1 MAVKKVNIEI
11 PKLDYQIILLSIKDN
26 GRIVQL
32 QEEDRLYFTVS
43 LTPDTTDYIIQ
54 KSLNNGIE
62 YNQET
67 GKYEL
72 EITSEDTKNLKLD
85 YKYGYD
91 ITIYYGG
98 DKPKQ
103 KVIGTFVVS
112 DKFTMNEGR

>member
-11 PKLDYQIILLSIKDN
+11 PKLDYQIILLNILED
-26 GRIVQL
+26 GRSVQL
-32 QEEDRLYFTVS
+32 GENDLLYFTVS

-54 KSLNNGIE
+54 KSLDNGIT

-72 EITSEDTKNLKLD
+72 EITTNDTKDLKLD

-91 ITIYYGG
+91 ITIYYNGN
-98 DKPKQ
+98 KPKQ
-103 KVIGTFVVS
+103 KAIGTFIVS
-112 DKFTMNEGR
+112 DKFTINEVG